1 MLRCALLAGAT
12 TTLLISAAA
21 AATAAV
27 APPTRPHVLLMLVDD
42 MGYNDVEFHNGGAG
56 PGWTKTPNMN
66 RLAAQGTRLDHHCTN
81 SRRLARAWHW
91 LLPRTTESWP
101 TGYHLT
107 P

>member
-21 AATAAV
+21 ASAAV

-66 RLAAQGTRLDHHCTN
+66 RLAAQGTRLDHYYEQPTPR
-81 SRRLARAWHW
+81 SGLA
-91 LLPRTTESWP
+91 LPRTTESWP

-107 P
+107 S

>member
-81 SRRLARAWHW
+81 LA
-91 LLPRTTESWP
+91 LPRTTESWP
-101 TGYHLT
+101 TGYRLT